1 MIMAPGVLL
10 LINRSCT
17 WCQSGDMFDRI
28 ISPGSDVYRAPL
40 RDFGGPVQDFE
51 EPNSGELVVFL
62 IVEGAVC
69 PL

>member
-1 MIMAPGVLL
+1 MLL

-28 ISPGSDVYRAPL
+28 ISQGSDVYRESH

-51 EPNSGELVVFL
+51 EHNSGELVVFL
-62 IVEGAVC
+62 IVEGTAC